1 MSQIEDQDRYIPLE
15 QAKLDI
21 VDALTQFHPSLGAH
35 AQAIL
40 SDERRLNI
48 VEVPEGSA
56 VMMQCRASGVTPED
70 IRNSEYYKEDFEKEF
85 GPHFTQ
91 QHNLEP
97 YAIIDYEYDGTA
109 NRVVYLAHELGH
121 AIADDLQIQ
130 RGLSSRDYISAEA
143 EEQAYFVQS
152 IYTHFTGQPSS
163 ESTYIAEHKGE
174 LTNIWER
181 AVQYGRAE
189 TRFEAALALPQSDR
203 EAAYIEALT
212 SGKASTLNAQQTNG
226 FQTDAS
232 VRGQA
237 L

>member
-35 AQAIL
+35 AQSIL
-40 SDERRLNI
+40 SNVERLNL
-48 VEVPEGSA
+48 VEVPEGMA
-56 VMMQCRASGVTPED
+56 VMMQCRASGVTPQD
-70 IRNSEYYKEDFEKEF
+70 IEQSEYYIEDYADRF
-85 GPHFTQ
+85 GPHFTE
-91 QHNLEP
+91 QHN
-97 YAIIDYEYDGTA
+97 AKSFSIIDYEYDGSA
-109 NRVVYLAHELGH
+109 NSVVYLAHELGH

-130 RGLSSRDYISAEA
+130 RGLSSRDFSSAEA

-152 IYTHFTGQPSS
+152 IYSHFTGQPSS
-163 ESTYIAEHKGE
+163 ESTYNAENKGE
-174 LTNIWER
+174 LTESWER

-189 TRFEAALALPQSDR
+189 TRFEAALALPQSNR
-203 EAAYIEALT
+203 EAAYVEALT
-212 SGKASTLNAQQTNG
+212 SGKASPLNAQQTNG

-232 VRGQA
+232 VRVQA